1 MAEVNAPDAKLSEK
15 TTPPKAVFTQGSTM
29 RHVLTMTAT
38 GSIGL
43 VSIFLVDVINLF
55 YISLLGQQELAAAI
69 GYASTI
75 MFFTVSLSIGFTIA
89 ATAITARAI
98 GAGDEEAARRRAAS
112 SLIYMF
118 ILSLVTVALVIP
130 VLPFLLELLG
140 AKGETKEI
148 SLTFMRIAIP
158 SFPLLGLG
166 MCLSGLLR
174 ARGDA
179 KRAMY
184 VTLSV
189 GAAALVLDPLFIFW
203 LDLGINGAAIA
214 IIFVRLFMLIVG
226 LYFAVRVHNL
236 IGRPRLASFK
246 NNLKPFMIIGIPA
259 VLTQIATPVGNA
271 YVTSAIAEF
280 GDDAVAGWAIVGRLM
295 PLAFAAVFSLSG
307 AVGPIL
313 SQNYGAKNFDRV
325 TKTMWDSLTFGLLY
339 CLVVWLLLALSS
351 SFIIEA
357 FSAEEDAASLI
368 RFFCFFVAGSFIFTG
383 ALFVANAAFN
393 NLGYAIYSTFF
404 NWGRAT
410 LGIIP
415 FVWIGK
421 AWGPEGVL
429 AGWGLGGIVFG
440 IFSVVVCFRE
450 MKRLP
455 ERARRQEEKMGN
467 FPTGNSPF
475 TSGRGASAGN

>member
-1 MAEVNAPDAKLSEK
+1 MTKAQPLELKPQ
-15 TTPPKAVFTQGSTM
+15 KAVFTEGPIMNHVVMMTSTG
-29 RHVLTMTAT
+29 A
-38 GSIGL
+38 IGL

-75 MFFTVSLSIGFTIA
+75 MFFTVSVSIGFTIA

-98 GAGDEEAARRRAAS
+98 GSGDEETARRRAGT
-112 SLIYMF
+112 SLVYMF
-118 ILSLVTVALVIP
+118 LLSLVVVALIIP
-130 VLPFLLELLG
+130 ALPYLLDLLG
-140 AKGETKEI
+140 AKGETKAI
-148 SLTFMRIAIP
+148 SLTFMQIAIP

-174 ARGDA
+174 AKGDA

-189 GAAALVLDPLFIFW
+189 GAAALVLDPLFIFG
-203 LDLGINGAAIA
+203 LDLGLNGAAIA
-214 IIFVRLFMLIVG
+214 IIFVRIFMLCVG
-226 LYFAVRVHNL
+226 LYFAIYVHNL
-236 IGRPRLASFK
+236 IGKPKFSSFK

-271 YVTSAIAEF
+271 YVTASIAEF

-325 TKTMWDSLTFGLLY
+325 TKTMWNSLLFGLIY
-339 CLVVWLLLALSS
+339 CVLVWAILALTWP
-351 SFIIEA
+351 FITQA
-357 FSAEEDAASLI
+357 FSAQADAARLI
-368 RFFCFFVAGSFIFTG
+368 RFFCLFVAGSFIFNG

-393 NLGYAIYSTFF
+393 NLGFAIYSTVF

-410 LGIIP
+410 LGVIP
-415 FVWIGK
+415 FVWVGK

-440 IFSVVVCFRE
+440 IVSVIVCFRE
-450 MKRLP
+450 LKKLP
-455 ERARRQEEKMGN
+455 ERVDKEEQANTVPSGN
-467 FPTGNSPF
+467 
-475 TSGRGASAGN
+475 

>member
-1 MAEVNAPDAKLSEK
+1 MTKAESEPKAPAQ
-15 TTPPKAVFTQGSTM
+15 KAVFTEGSIM
-29 RHVLTMTAT
+29 RHVMTMTST
-38 GSIGL
+38 GAIGL
-43 VSIFLVDVINLF
+43 VAIFLVDVVNLF

-75 MFFTVSLSIGFTIA
+75 MFFTVSVSIGFTIA

-98 GAGDEEAARRRAAS
+98 GAGDEAAAKRRAGT
-112 SLIYMF
+112 SLVYM
-118 ILSLVTVALVIP
+118 ILLSLLVVAIVIP
-130 VLPFLLELLG
+130 SLPYLLDLLG

-148 SLTFMRIAIP
+148 ALIFMQIAVP

-189 GAAALVLDPLFIFW
+189 GGAALVLDPFFIFG
-203 LDLGINGAAIA
+203 LDLGIKGAAIA
-214 IIFVRLFMLIVG
+214 IIFVRIFMLGVG
-226 LYFAVRVHNL
+226 LYFTIYVHNL
-236 IGRPRLASFK
+236 IGKPKFSSIR

-271 YVTSAIAEF
+271 YVTATIAEF

-295 PLAFAAVFSLSG
+295 PLAFAAVFALSG

-313 SQNYGAKNFDRV
+313 SQNYGAHNFARV
-325 TKTMWDSLTFGLLY
+325 TKTMWDSLLFGLLY
-339 CLVVWLLLALSS
+339 CLGIWIILAVSWPY
-351 SFIIEA
+351 ITQA
-357 FSAEEDAASLI
+357 FSADGEAANII
-368 RFFCFFVAGSFIFTG
+368 RFFCLFVAGSFIFNG

-393 NLGYAIYSTFF
+393 NLGFAVYSTLF

-410 LGIIP
+410 LGVIP

-440 IFSVVVCFRE
+440 VLSVVVCFRE
-450 MKRLP
+450 LKKLP
-455 ERARRQEEKMGN
+455 ERAFHESNQGGSI
-467 FPTGNSPF
+467 PSANSPF

>member
-1 MAEVNAPDAKLSEK
+1 MAKAQQPVSG
-15 TTPPKAVFTQGSTM
+15 KAVFTEGSIM
-29 RHVLTMTAT
+29 RHVLTMTST
-38 GSIGL
+38 GAIGL

-75 MFFTVSLSIGFTIA
+75 MFFTVSVSIGLTIA
-89 ATAITARAI
+89 ATAITAKAI
-98 GAGDEEAARRRAAS
+98 GAGDEEAAKRRAAT
-112 SLIYMF
+112 SLCYMLVLS
-118 ILSLVTVALVIP
+118 ILVVILVIP
-130 VLPFLLELLG
+130 LLPILLDLLG
-140 AKGETKEI
+140 AKGNTKDI
-148 SLTFMRIAIP
+148 SLTFMQIAIP

-189 GAAALVLDPLFIFW
+189 GGAALILDPLFIFG
-203 LDLGINGAAIA
+203 LGLGLNGAAIA
-214 IIFVRLFMLIVG
+214 IVFVRMFMLCVG
-226 LYFAVRVHNL
+226 LYFAVYVHNL
-236 IGRPRLASFK
+236 IGIPTLNSVK
-246 NNLKPFMIIGIPA
+246 NNLKPFMIIGVPA
-259 VLTQIATPVGNA
+259 ILTQIATPVGNA
-271 YVTSAIAEF
+271 YVTSSISEF

-325 TKTMWDSLTFGLLY
+325 TKTMWDSLLFGLLY
-339 CLVVWLLLALSS
+339 CLGVWILLALTWPM
-351 SFIIEA
+351 ITQA
-357 FSAEEDAASLI
+357 FSATADAERLI
-368 RFFCFFVAGSFIFTG
+368 RFFCLFVAGSFIFNG

-393 NLGYAIYSTFF
+393 NLGFAIYSTFF

-415 FVWIGK
+415 FVYIGK

-440 IFSVVVCFRE
+440 VLSIVVCFRE
-450 MKRLP
+450 LKKLP
-455 ERARRQEEKMGN
+455 ERAYDEDMKLGN
-467 FPTGNSPF
+467 IPTANSPF
-475 TSGRGASAGN
+475 TSGRGGSAGN

>member
-1 MAEVNAPDAKLSEK
+1 MADIAPSQNA
-15 TTPPKAVFTQGSTM
+15 TQKAVFTEGSIM
-29 RHVLTMTAT
+29 RHVLTMTST
-38 GSIGL
+38 GAIGL
-43 VSIFLVDVINLF
+43 VAIFLVDVVNLF

-75 MFFTVSLSIGFTIA
+75 MFFTVSVSIGFTIA

-98 GAGDEEAARRRAAS
+98 GAGDQAAARRRAGT
-112 SLIYMF
+112 
-118 ILSLVTVALVIP
+118 SLVYMLLLSIVIVAMVIP
-130 VLPFLLELLG
+130 VLPYLLDLLG
-140 AKGETKEI
+140 AKGETRQI
-148 SLTFMRIAIP
+148 SLTFMQIAIP
-158 SFPLLGLG
+158 SFPILGLG

-189 GAAALVLDPLFIFW
+189 GGAALVLDPIFIFW
-203 LDLGINGAAIA
+203 MDLGINGAAIA
-214 IIFVRLFMLIVG
+214 IIFVRIFMLCVG
-226 LYFAVRVHNL
+226 LYFAIRVHNL
-236 IGRPRLASFK
+236 IGMPKLSSLK
-246 NNLKPFMIIGIPA
+246 NNLKTFMIIGVPA

-271 YVTSAIAEF
+271 YVTASIAEF

-295 PLAFAAVFSLSG
+295 PLAFAAVFALSG

-313 SQNYGAKNFDRV
+313 SQNYGAQKFDRV
-325 TKTMWDSLTFGLLY
+325 TKTMWDSLLFGLLY
-339 CLVVWLLLALSS
+339 CLGIWVILAITWP
-351 SFIIEA
+351 FIAQA
-357 FSAEEDAASLI
+357 FSAEEDARKLI
-368 RFFCFFVAGSFIFTG
+368 RFFCLFVAGSFIFNG

-393 NLGYAIYSTFF
+393 NLGFAIYSTFF

-415 FVWIGK
+415 FVYIGK

-440 IFSVVVCFRE
+440 VLSVVVCFRE
-450 MKRLP
+450 LKKLP
-455 ERARRQEEKMGN
+455 ERAQKETDSLSSI
-467 FPTGNSPF
+467 PSSNSPF
-475 TSGRGASAGN
+475 TSGRGASG

>member
-1 MAEVNAPDAKLSEK
+1 MTEVQE
-15 TTPPKAVFTQGSTM
+15 TQKAVFTQGSTM
-29 RHVLTMTAT
+29 RHVMTMTST
-38 GSIGL
+38 GAIGL

-75 MFFTVSLSIGFTIA
+75 MFFTVSIGIGFAIS

-98 GAGDEEAARRRAAS
+98 GEGNEAAAKRRAAT
-112 SLIYMF
+112 
-118 ILSLVTVALVIP
+118 SLVYMLVFSILVVITVMP
-130 VLPFLLELLG
+130 TLPYLLDLLG
-140 AKGETKEI
+140 AKGETKQI
-148 SLTFMRIAIP
+148 SLTFMQIAIP

-174 ARGDA
+174 AKGDA
-179 KRAMY
+179 KRSMY

-189 GAAALVLDPLFIFW
+189 GGAALVLDPFFIFG
-203 LDLGINGAAIA
+203 LGWGVNGAAIA
-214 IIFVRLFMLIVG
+214 IIFVRIFMLGVG
-226 LYFAVRVHNL
+226 LYFAIRVHNL
-236 IGRPRLASFK
+236 IGMPRLSSLK

-271 YVTSAIAEF
+271 YVTASISEF

-295 PLAFAAVFSLSG
+295 PLAFAVVFSLSG

-313 SQNYGAKNFDRV
+313 SQNYGAKNFARV
-325 TKTMWDSLTFGLLY
+325 TKTMWDSLLFGLVY
-339 CLVVWLLLALSS
+339 CVVVWLILALSWPL
-351 SFIIEA
+351 ITQA
-357 FSAEEDAASLI
+357 FSAEAEAANLI
-368 RFFCFFVAGSFIFTG
+368 RFFCLFVAGSFIFNG

-393 NLGYAIYSTFF
+393 NLGFPIYSTVF

-410 LGIIP
+410 LGVIP

-440 IFSVVVCFRE
+440 VLSVVVCFRE
-450 MKRLP
+450 LKKLP
-455 ERARRQEEKMGN
+455 EKARIEDEQLATI
-467 FPTGNSPF
+467 PSANSPF
-475 TSGRGASAGN
+475 TSGRGASG